1 MLYIR
6 SSRKPPR
13 AYDVVLLQV
22 VKAGPKELNCLA
34 WSHPVPHGQRWD
46 LHLCHP
52 AQRGLRTGKGA
63 REPRRFPA
71 PYRQHTASPA
81 DKLHLYIFTCHLQEE
96 QGLPRWGS
104 RETSALERFY
114 CNKKKKN
121 KTAQTKLWI
130 SRSVFKVSRHKQ
142 SSEKG
147 SGTGA

>member
-96 QGLPRWGS
+96 QSLPRWGS

-114 CNKKKKN
+114 FNKKKKN